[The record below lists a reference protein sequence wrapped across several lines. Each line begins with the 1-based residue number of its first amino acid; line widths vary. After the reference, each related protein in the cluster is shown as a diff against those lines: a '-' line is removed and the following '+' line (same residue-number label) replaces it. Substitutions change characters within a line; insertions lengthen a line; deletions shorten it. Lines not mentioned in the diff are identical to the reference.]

1 MASSTQQVGTVFNA
15 LTAGSQI
22 VGGNI
27 KAVSDMRIDGTLEGD
42 LDCTGKIIVGEKGS
56 IKGNIKGQQVEIY
69 GQVVGS
75 IISFGTLAFRS
86 TANVTGDI
94 TAQTLIIEPQA
105 IFNGSC
111 KMTNGVNPTEN
122 K

>member
-1 MASSTQQVGTVFNA
+1 MASSSQQVGTVFNA

-27 KAVSDMRIDGTLEGD
+27 KAVSDIRIDGTLEGD

-86 TANVTGDI
+86 TANVTGGEI

-111 KMTNGVNPTEN
+111 KMTNGTFRES
-122 K
+122 

>member
-22 VGGNI
+22 VGNI
-27 KAVSDMRIDGTLEGD
+27 KAVSDIRIDGALEGD
-42 LDCTGKIIVGEKGS
+42 LDCTSKIIVGEKGS
-56 IKGNIKGQQVEIY
+56 VRGNIKGQQIEIY

-75 IISFGTLAFRS
+75 VISSGTLAFRS
-86 TANVTGDI
+86 TANVTGEI
-94 TAQTLIIEPQA
+94 TAQTLVVEPKA

-111 KMTNGVNPTEN
+111 KMTNAANPTE
-122 K
+122 KK

>member
-1 MASSTQQVGTVFNA
+1 MASSSQQVGSVFNA

-22 VGGNI
+22 VGNI
-27 KAVSDMRIDGTLEGD
+27 KAVSDIRIDGTLEGD

-56 IKGNIKGQQVEIY
+56 IKGNIKGQQIEIY

-75 IISFGTLAFRS
+75 IISSTILAIRS
-86 TANVTGDI
+86 IANVNGEI
-94 TAQTLIIEPQA
+94 TVQTLIIEPKA

-111 KMTNGVNPTEN
+111 QMTNSTFRES
-122 K
+122 